1 MKFATIM
8 VNGRNRVARVAE
20 GRLPELLEPEICD
33 LADLAAYAGLSLP
46 FPSIPEMTA
55 ALEHL
60 KLLAP
65 IPRPRRNVF
74 CVGKNYHDHALEFSK
89 SGFDSSAASGA
100 IPSDPIIFSKVPES
114 VIAHNEVIRFD
125 PGVSNMIDYEG
136 ELAVIIGK
144 GGKGIRRADAM
155 MHVWG
160 YTIINDVT
168 ARDVQ
173 NRLKQWHVGKSF
185 DSFCPMGPCAVTAD
199 ELDLTDTTLR
209 TWVNGELRQQANTR
223 DLIFDVP
230 AIIETL
236 SAGITLYPG
245 DVIATGTPAGVGI
258 GFSPPKY
265 LVDGDVVTIEISCI
279 GKLENRVRTVNS

>member
-1 MKFATIM
+1 LKFVTIM
-8 VNGRNRVARVAE
+8 VDGRNRVARLE
-20 GRLPELLEPEICD
+20 QGRLPELLRPEICD
-33 LADLAAYAGLSLP
+33 IADLAAYAGLNLP
-46 FPSIPEMTA
+46 FPPVPEMTA
-55 ALEHL
+55 ALEQL

-74 CVGKNYHDHALEFSK
+74 CVGKNYHDHALEFSR

-114 VIAHNEVIRFD
+114 VIGHGDVIRFD
-125 PGVSNMIDYEG
+125 PAVSNMIDYEG

-144 GGKGIRRADAM
+144 GGKGIGRAEAM
-155 MHVWG
+155 AHVWG

-199 ELDLTDTTLR
+199 EIDLGDTMLR
-209 TWVNGELRQQANTR
+209 TWVNGELRQEANTR
-223 DLIFDVP
+223 DLIFEVA

-265 LVDGDVVTIEISCI
+265 LADGDVVTIEIAGI
-279 GKLENRVRTVNS
+279 GKLENRVRTVTK